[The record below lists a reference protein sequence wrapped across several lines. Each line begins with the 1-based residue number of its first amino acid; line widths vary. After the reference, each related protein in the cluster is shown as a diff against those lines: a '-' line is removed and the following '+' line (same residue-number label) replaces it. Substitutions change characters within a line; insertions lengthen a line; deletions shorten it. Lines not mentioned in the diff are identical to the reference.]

1 MTSRNARPLV
11 LAALAAVSALVL
23 TGCGELTQPAAATVN
38 GEKITFEEVDAGLA
52 TFKSTE
58 RYKQLSGQEDA
69 EALSRQFEQGYLAT
83 LVRRQVLGPEAEA
96 LGIEVTDA
104 EVDEQIEVIKADFPD
119 ETAFQDAL
127 KEQALDEPQ
136 LRELVYDRLL
146 EQELRAEVT
155 KEAVPSDEEI
165 QTFYDENAAEFEQV
179 TVQHV
184 LVEEQQLANVI
195 QSQVEAASPKAV
207 EKVMGKLAKKHST
220 DTGSAKDG
228 GILPA
233 SSASQYVEPFA
244 EAVGQLE
251 PGEVAPQPVKTEFGF
266 HVVRLVE
273 RDIVPFEEAREQI
286 STQLAGPAQD
296 KAWQA
301 WVEEAYSDAEV
312 RINPRYGELD
322 VETGQILDAD
332 AEDVPGAEAPE
343 VEAPEGAP
351 PVEEAPQP

>member
-1 MTSRNARPLV
+1 MTFQKVRPV
-11 LAALAAVSALVL
+11 SFAALALCAALGL
-23 TGCGELTQPAAATVN
+23 TGCGELTDPAAATVN

-58 RYKQLSGQEDA
+58 RYKQLSGEEEA
-69 EALSRQFEQGYLAT
+69 ESLSRQFEQGFLAT

-104 EVDEQIEVIKADFPD
+104 EVDQQIEVIKADFPD
-119 ETAFQDAL
+119 ETAFLDAL
-127 KEQALDEPQ
+127 KEQALDEQQ

-155 KEAVPSDEEI
+155 KEAVPSEEEV
-165 QTFYDENAAEFEQV
+165 QAFYDENAAEFEQV

-184 LVEEQQLANVI
+184 LVKEQQLAGVI
-195 QSQVEAASPKAV
+195 QAEVENASPKTV
-207 EKVMGKLAKKHST
+207 EKVMGRLAKEHST
-220 DTGSAKDG
+220 DTGSAKQG

-244 EAVGQLE
+244 EAVGRLE
-251 PGEVAPQPVKTEFGF
+251 PGEVAPEPVKTEFGF

-273 RDIVPFEEAREQI
+273 REIVPFEEAQEQI

-301 WVEEAYSDAEV
+301 WVKQAYEDAEV
-312 RINPRYGELD
+312 RVNPRYGELD
-322 VETGQILDAD
+322 LETGQILDAD

-343 VEAPEGAP
+343 SEVPEGQP

>member
-1 MTSRNARPLV
+1 MTLRSARPLF
-11 LAALAAVSALVL
+11 LAALAVLAGLFFSA
-23 TGCGELTQPAAATVN
+23 CGELTEPAAATVN
-38 GEKITFEEVDAGLA
+38 GEKITFEEVDEGLA
-52 TFKSTE
+52 TFKSSD
-58 RYKQLSGQEDA
+58 RYKQLSGQDEA
-69 EALSRQFEQGYLAT
+69 EALSRQFEQGFLAT

-96 LGIEVTDA
+96 LGIEVTQA
-104 EVDEQIEVIKADFPD
+104 EVDEQIEVIKADFED

-155 KEAVPSDEEI
+155 QEATPSEEEI
-165 QTFYDENAAEFEQV
+165 QAFYDENAAEFEQV

-184 LVEEQQLANVI
+184 LVEDKQLADVI
-195 QSQVEAASPKAV
+195 QAEVEGASAKTV
-207 EKVMGKLAKKHST
+207 EDVMGRLAKKHSV
-220 DTGSAKDG
+220 DKGSAKNK

-251 PGEVAPQPVKTEFGF
+251 PGEVAPAPVKTEFGF

-273 RDIVPFEEAREQI
+273 RDVVPFEEAREQI

-296 KAWQA
+296 EAWQA
-301 WVEEAYSDAEV
+301 WVKQAYEDAEV

-322 VETGQILDAD
+322 LETGQILDAD
-332 AEDVPGAEAPE
+332 AEDVPGAEAPVE
-343 VEAPEGAP
+343 EAPAGQP
-351 PVEEAPQP
+351 PVEEVPQP